1 VTTEETAEREPE
13 KPRDSTLRF
22 VAAAAG
28 CALSIGLVVITATV
42 LAVDELRGDG
52 SAPSLDRSF
61 YILVG
66 GTLLG
71 ILLAASAAWRLLA
84 PIESVYRRGGLSIVC
99 AFGTV
104 LLMLICIPVHQ
115 LLGQVGLIALLAVA
129 AVTALIL
136 GRGVHRMAVRG

>member
-1 VTTEETAEREPE
+1 MVERDLPGR
-13 KPRDSTLRF
+13 RDSTVRF

-28 CALSIGLVVITATV
+28 CAISIGLVVITATV

-71 ILLAASAAWRLLA
+71 ILLAASAAWQLLA

-104 LLMLICIPVHQ
+104 LLMLLCIPVHQ
-115 LLGQVGLIALLAVA
+115 LLGQVGLISLLALA

-136 GRGVHRMAVRG
+136 GRGVRRMAVSG

>member
-1 VTTEETAEREPE
+1 MSRQEIVKRNPPS
-13 KPRDSTLRF
+13 PRDSTVRF

-28 CALSIGLVVITATV
+28 CAISIGLVVITATV
-42 LAVDELRGDG
+42 LAVDELRGNG

-71 ILLAASAAWRLLA
+71 ILLAASAAWQLLA

-104 LLMLICIPVHQ
+104 LLMLICIPIHQ
-115 LLGQVGLIALLAVA
+115 ILGQVGLIALLALA
-129 AVTALIL
+129 AVSALIL
-136 GRGVHRMAVRG
+136 GRGVRRMAVIG